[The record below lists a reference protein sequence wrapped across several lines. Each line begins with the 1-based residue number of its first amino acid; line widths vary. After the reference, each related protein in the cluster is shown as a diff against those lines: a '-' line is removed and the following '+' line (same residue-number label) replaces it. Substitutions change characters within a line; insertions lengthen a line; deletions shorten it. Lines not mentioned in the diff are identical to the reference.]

1 VRLHQPGLLP
11 SEPRRGPL
19 ETSTRRHRGAGARA
33 CGYITCAQHQVLGF
47 FFGAAVL
54 QPGWVTTQT
63 PRTSL
68 TLAVVLPVSRK
79 KQVRDV
85 TSCCCVV
92 GSPALAA
99 LYIVLSAPLKSPP
112 LFPRPLPSPL
122 SRRLPPSMTA
132 AFRGA
137 QLLRVLGLAAVLVVA
152 AAVADVSPHVLR
164 AAMSGAESAAAGA
177 AAAAGDV
184 ELTMD
189 CSSKNAKQLFSV
201 RAVKAAT
208 VWDGSERKVVGI
220 LCTVTSWLPLS
231 VGTNDVDF
239 ARAKP
244 MVLLISTFSSMEKFL
259 GVPVEPM
266 FFGTA
271 LVLASGAHTQ
281 AADGATYRLT
291 LDVVK
296 ATNKKA
302 NPAGNPAYKITI
314 PHAVVAAF
322 GQTQKAKTRGD
333 SSAALRTAK
342 KTFLVLK
349 RVSAEHANKIMDAVS
364 PLSSKRAL
372 KDAKKCKVFLPEFN
386 MNNKQAIRRGR
397 GLARAF
403 RGSRAHVDSRRAPA
417 RRAPARRAP
426 TCPARP
432 PRPAPPRFI
441 PSPLQAW
448 PSPAP
453 KEMPA
458 STRPRQNFAWCSFIR
473 TWRAPIAPSLTAPA
487 MPRSPWP
494 SSATASPSPWPRLPW
509 RLRRRSQPAARLTHT
524 ITRLAFSTRR
534 RRKAV
539 NMKHKAVSLTLC
551 S

>member
-1 VRLHQPGLLP
+1 
-11 SEPRRGPL
+11 
-19 ETSTRRHRGAGARA
+19 
-33 CGYITCAQHQVLGF
+33 
-47 FFGAAVL
+47 
-54 QPGWVTTQT
+54 
-63 PRTSL
+63 
-68 TLAVVLPVSRK
+68 
-79 KQVRDV
+79 
-85 TSCCCVV
+85 
-92 GSPALAA
+92 
-99 LYIVLSAPLKSPP
+99 
-112 LFPRPLPSPL
+112 
-122 SRRLPPSMTA
+122 MTA

-137 QLLRVLGLAAVLVVA
+137 QLLRVLGLAAVLV

-177 AAAAGDV
+177 AAAAAGDV

-189 CSSKNAKQLFSV
+189 CSGKNAKQLFSV

-349 RVSAEHANKIMDAVS
+349 RVSAKHANKIMDAVS

-372 KDAKKCKVFLPEFN
+372 KNAKKCKVFLPEFN
-386 MNNKQAIRRGR
+386 INNKQAIRRGR

-403 RGSRAHVDSRRAPA
+403 RGSRAYVDSRRAPA
-417 RRAPARRAP
+417 RRAPP
-426 TCPARP
+426 CPARP

-453 KEMPA
+453 EEMPA
-458 STRPRQNFAWCSFIR
+458 STRPWQNFA
-473 TWRAPIAPSLTAPA
+473 
-487 MPRSPWP
+487 
-494 SSATASPSPWPRLPW
+494 
-509 RLRRRSQPAARLTHT
+509 
-524 ITRLAFSTRR
+524 
-534 RRKAV
+534 
-539 NMKHKAVSLTLC
+539 
-551 S
+551 